1 MVCRDRL
8 LIGPPLLDDQPS
20 SRSNTTSCAACAN
33 GWLVDA
39 CRRGH
44 RDLGSDLVR
53 RGHGDAYQGIAAP
66 PIVDPETIVRL
77 PFLPARLPKGDRQH
91 KSLLTQRPFSWM
103 DHLIRTP
110 QQRRR
115 DREPEGLG
123 GLEVDHQVELRGM
136 LDREVRGL
144 GALENLVNQPCGATK
159 HVIYIFAVVHE
170 TASVREFA

>member
-1 MVCRDRL
+1 MVCRVRL

-77 PFLPARLPKGDRQH
+77 PFLPARLQKGDRQH

-103 DHLIRTP
+103 DGSPHP
-110 QQRRR
+110 
-115 DREPEGLG
+115 P
-123 GLEVDHQVELRGM
+123 
-136 LDREVRGL
+136 
-144 GALENLVNQPCGATK
+144 APAAT
-159 HVIYIFAVVHE
+159 AGSSGR
-170 TASVREFA
+170 APWRS